1 MIIGHRSPSAGVA
14 FSAPS
19 ATCTADG
26 NTLASAGE
34 YSHGTVCHTPGRPQ
48 HARQCWG
55 VFPRHGLPAAMMRK
69 KRTAFCE
76 AKTKEFCI
84 TTVFGYCPKCEKW
97 LCELCGWWH
106 PPCTNGPTNKDSRD
120 RFMAVLKKRGPQ
132 TKAQS
137 KELVIAKMKEDIQ
150 DLREHQNR
158 LQASE
163 EATSSTKMTNEQ
175 KNKAQASSAAASSSS
190 SARPAGMALV
200 PKAATHDKGGF
211 RDDESKMDR
220 KAMGRKATKE
230 FVMGRFREWEARP
243 PWFSPRATTAGP
255 R

>member
-1 MIIGHRSPSAGVA
+1 
-14 FSAPS
+14 
-19 ATCTADG
+19 
-26 NTLASAGE
+26 
-34 YSHGTVCHTPGRPQ
+34 
-48 HARQCWG
+48 
-55 VFPRHGLPAAMMRK
+55 
-69 KRTAFCE
+69 
-76 AKTKEFCI
+76 
-84 TTVFGYCPKCEKW
+84 
-97 LCELCGWWH
+97 
-106 PPCTNGPTNKDSRD
+106 
-120 RFMAVLKKRGPQ
+120 MAVLKKRGPQ

-190 SARPAGMALV
+190 SARPAGLVSV
-200 PKAATHDKGGF
+200 PKAAMHDKGGF

-220 KAMGRKATKE
+220 KAMGRKATRE

-243 PWFSPRATTAGP
+243 PWFSHEPFYHELTHYAVGYLKETRFGCRLLEIGVLSFWLCWSVEPPPAISATEEQATGQPVFYVVTRDGAEHTIFPCKFPTECRKGADTVLWI
-255 R
+255 